1 MNVKTKSP
9 KPKKAVASRAG
20 RPTGP
25 RDSELETVLTEVTAK
40 PEVEHKEEWASI
52 DCPYCGE
59 GFEVHVNSEQDGQ
72 TIWEDCQVCSRT
84 CSVHIQL
91 EDGEFSVEAHRS

>member
-1 MNVKTKSP
+1 VSVKTKAP
-9 KPKKAVASRAG
+9 KAKKAGPSRAG

-40 PEVEHKEEWASI
+40 PEKEHKEEWCSVE
-52 DCPYCGE
+52 CPYCGE

-72 TIWEDCQVCSRT
+72 TIYEDCQVCSRT
-84 CSVHIQL
+84 ASVHIQL
-91 EDGEFSVEAHRS
+91 EDGEFQVDAHRS